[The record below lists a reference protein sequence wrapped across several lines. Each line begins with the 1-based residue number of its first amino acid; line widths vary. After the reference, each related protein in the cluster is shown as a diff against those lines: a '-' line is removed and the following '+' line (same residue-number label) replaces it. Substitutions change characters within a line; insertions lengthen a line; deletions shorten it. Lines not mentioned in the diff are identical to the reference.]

1 MSNHEVI
8 AIDNEFSG
16 LLNPEGVHTSNHE
29 VIAILIDFCSRGARR
44 VHQ

>member
-8 AIDNEFSG
+8 AIDSG
-16 LLNPEGVHTSNHE
+16 FLLVDHRGGHTSNHE
-29 VIAILIDFCSRGARR
+29 VIAILIDFCSRGTRG